1 MIECKRGHQNEGFEK
16 LQEESKS
23 EDSSGD
29 SSASLESA
37 VFATSSSF
45 GDAESSHC
53 DKSSRLVEHMK
64 HQFGEIRNVWSKNV
78 DGLKRVLNALKVSGH
93 TDSHRLGKDREIFDI
108 VLCIFYGPLVAASET
123 THLLEEAH
131 LFYPDEAEFL
141 IPQLAASLLYGP
153 HESVDL
159 LHRTLLRICSKS
171 NTFAHRLYYFITS
184 FALSGAGVDPH
195 GVWIIERLLADI
207 AKEGES
213 PCKYL
218 AMDESTVNEQY
229 SIPVTTSANTNTYA
243 NAADPSITK
252 QHFRYVKKDDQSFA
266 SKPSSDV
273 INSMCSST
281 AVAAD
286 GPAPHLNF
294 PEVSKIEIDENK
306 ATCKAPYTESFP
318 KTSLYLVSS
327 IAPPVAIPTTSL
339 QQKRD
344 DIFLIDKPSI
354 SNNKIENSENKQV
367 CQHTS
372 EKEQLVDPLIS
383 VANSD
388 ETGGDSGYS
397 QCKELSFDKG
407 CSAELFKRNENVA
420 TLDRHNHMIR
430 RYPIPL
436 LHLKTVN
443 KLIKYKKYDIG
454 GGDSSKF
461 EEEIQNIDW
470 CERKEDKRESLDKRG
485 NKRGKDQEL
494 EIIKRLD
501 SKLSRQYVPMDN
513 HFASSI
519 RFWEKMMDISRVLGS
534 IPR

>member
-1 MIECKRGHQNEGFEK
+1 MTECKRGHQDEGFEK

-23 EDSSGD
+23 EDSSGY

-159 LHRTLLRICSKS
+159 LHRALLRICAKS

-184 FALSGAGVDPH
+184 FALSGAGVDPQ
-195 GVWIIERLLADI
+195 GVWIIKRLLADI
-207 AKEGES
+207 AKEGEC

-218 AMDESTVNEQY
+218 ALDESSVNEQH
-229 SIPVTTSANTNTYA
+229 SIPVTTSANTNANA

-252 QHFRYVKKDDQSFA
+252 QDFRYRKEVDV
-266 SKPSSDV
+266 SS
-273 INSMCSST
+273 SMCSST

-286 GPAPHLNF
+286 GPAPHHNF
-294 PEVSKIEIDENK
+294 PEVSKIEIDEKK
-306 ATCKAPYTESFP
+306 ATCKAPYAESFP

-327 IAPPVAIPTTSL
+327 ISPPVAIPTTFF
-339 QQKRD
+339 QQQRD
-344 DIFLIDKPSI
+344 DIFLLDKPSI
-354 SNNKIENSENKQV
+354 SNNKIEHSENKQV
-367 CQHTS
+367 CQSIS

-383 VANSD
+383 VAKSD
-388 ETGGDSGYS
+388 ESGGDSGYS
-397 QCKELSFDKG
+397 QCKELSLGKE
-407 CSAELFKRNENVA
+407 CSAELFIRNENAA
-420 TLDRHNHMIR
+420 TLDRHNHLIR

-443 KLIKYKKYDIG
+443 KLMKYKKYDIG

-461 EEEIQNIDW
+461 EEEIQNVDW
-470 CERKEDKRESLDKRG
+470 CESKEDKRESFDKRG
-485 NKRGKDQEL
+485 NERGKDQEL
-494 EIIKRLD
+494 QIIGRLD
-501 SKLSRQYVPMDN
+501 SKFSRQYVPMDN